1 MTNGNYALTNS
12 KNLLCDA
19 VRELL
24 SAQKSWHALYNEKCE
39 GNGNAAFPF
48 EKNVMHFYSMSSEL
62 QSYSK
67 LTSPCCCDNASIA
80 PTLLMQKLKHRQDII
95 FLKSPWKSQAAR

>member
-12 KNLLCDA
+12 KNLFCDA

-39 GNGNAAFPF
+39 GNGNAAFPL
-48 EKNVMHFYSMSSEL
+48 ERK
-62 QSYSK
+62 K
-67 LTSPCCCDNASIA
+67 
-80 PTLLMQKLKHRQDII
+80 KK
-95 FLKSPWKSQAAR
+95 KKK

>member
-12 KNLLCDA
+12 KNLFCDA

-39 GNGNAAFPF
+39 GNGNAAFPLERER
-48 EKNVMHFYSMSSEL
+48 EKKVMHFYSICHLNFRAILS
-62 QSYSK
+62 
-67 LTSPCCCDNASIA
+67 
-80 PTLLMQKLKHRQDII
+80 
-95 FLKSPWKSQAAR
+95 